1 MICALGARTSEK
13 RCVLLGA
20 LFQKAHD
27 LDCILPG
34 EVNFDH
40 LVKMVSARFLY
51 KKSYSLY
58 IEMICNIYN
67 MKLVSTLT
75 P

>member
-1 MICALGARTSEK
+1 MICALGAGTSEK
-13 RCVLLGA
+13 RCVLLRA

-27 LDCILPG
+27 YILPG

-58 IEMICNIYN
+58 IER
-67 MKLVSTLT
+67 
-75 P
+75 